1 MVQIQSIC
9 QESGKTTSEVL
20 QEALAGYLGR
30 TDVESIVSVNKRL
43 AALERK
49 YQKLAQ
55 LVTDWGMKG
64 ILLAWITTSFSDA
77 LTQSGI
83 ATQAHQDKP
92 PKFQA
97 SMMPWPSQGLRLKW

>member
-1 MVQIQSIC
+1 MSKGQKPMVGTRIPPSWMVQIQSIC

-55 LVTDWGMKG
+55 LVTD
-64 ILLAWITTSFSDA
+64 
-77 LTQSGI
+77 
-83 ATQAHQDKP
+83 
-92 PKFQA
+92 
-97 SMMPWPSQGLRLKW
+97 

>member
-1 MVQIQSIC
+1 MSKGQKPMVGTRIPPSWKIQIDGIC
-9 QESGKTTSEVL
+9 QESGKTTSEVV

-55 LVTDWGMKG
+55 LVTD
-64 ILLAWITTSFSDA
+64 
-77 LTQSGI
+77 
-83 ATQAHQDKP
+83 
-92 PKFQA
+92 
-97 SMMPWPSQGLRLKW
+97 